1 MGMNNLLK
9 VLMALL
15 IFNSCNKDN
24 EPIVSVVFVDSLFSN
39 YSIPPSIKINEADIQ
54 FWKTRIQNNT
64 PDYTNAFKYTAALV
78 KRFHFSGNIRDLV
91 VSDSLLQK
99 LFTDYNSKEAGPV
112 FSLIGHALLQ
122 HRFKEADSLLA
133 LAKIIGIKKYESA
146 AISFDVDFEL
156 GRILQA
162 KEDLKNI
169 KNENDFGYQ
178 FRKSK
183 MMHYNA
189 ELDSSIIAMQK
200 AVENAGQDQ
209 CLKLAALFNA
219 GDLFL
224 HAGEMKNAYNSFV
237 ECIQIDPADLHSIM
251 GIGWIALVKDKND
264 SLAEKIFQFVATKT
278 QSPDPLF
285 KLISVAEQRGD
296 SVLELKYANAFEQK
310 VTHPLYGNMYNK
322 YLLQLYTG
330 ILNKPVLAEAIANKE
345 LQNRKTPQTYAWYV
359 WSLLCN
365 NKKDEAFHIYKKY
378 VSGKPLEG
386 LELYWMGKFMLSIKK
401 GYNAKQYFDNASAN
415 MYDLNPSVVKDL
427 VKLAN

>member
-1 MGMNNLLK
+1 MGMNNLLT

-15 IFNSCNKDN
+15 IFSSCNKDK
-24 EPIVSVVFVDSLFSN
+24 EPVVSVTFVDSLFSH
-39 YSIPPSIKINEADIQ
+39 YSIPQAIRTNDADIQ
-54 FWKTRIQNNT
+54 FWKSRIQRNT
-64 PDYTNAFKYTAALV
+64 PDYSNTSKYASALV

-91 VSDSLLQK
+91 KSDSLLQK
-99 LFTDYNSKEAGPV
+99 LFKDYNSKEVGPV
-112 FSLIGHALLQ
+112 FSLIGHAILQ

-189 ELDSSIIAMQK
+189 ELDSSITAMQK
-200 AVENAGQDQ
+200 AAENAGQDEG
-209 CLKLAALFNA
+209 LKLAALSNT

-224 HAGEMKNAYNSFV
+224 HAGEMKKAYNSFV
-237 ECIQIDPADLHSIM
+237 QCIHINPADLHSIM

-264 SLAEKIFQFVATKT
+264 SLAERIFQFVSTKT
-278 QSPDPLF
+278 QSPDPWF
-285 KLISVAEQRGD
+285 KLIAVAEQRGD
-296 SVLELKYANAFEQK
+296 SVLELKYAKAFEQK
-310 VTHPLYGNMYNK
+310 VTDSLYGNMHNK
-322 YLLQLYTG
+322 YLIQLYTG
-330 ILNKPVLAEAIANKE
+330 ILNNPAAAETIAKRE
-345 LQNRKTPQTYAWYV
+345 LKNRNTPQTFAWYV
-359 WSLLCN
+359 WCLLRN
-365 NKKDEAFHIYKKY
+365 NKKEAAYSVYKKY

-386 LELYWMGKFMLSIKK
+386 LELYWMGKFMLSLKK
-401 GYNAKQYFDNASAN
+401 GYNAKQYIDNACKN

-427 VKLAN
+427 AKLIK

>member
-1 MGMNNLLK
+1 MNNLLK
-9 VLMALL
+9 ALMALL
-15 IFNSCNKDN
+15 IFSSCNKDK
-24 EPIVSVVFVDSLFSN
+24 EPIVSVAFVDSLFSHYN
-39 YSIPPSIKINEADIQ
+39 IPSSIKNNQADIQ
-54 FWKTRIQNNT
+54 FWKSRIQTNT
-64 PDYTNAFKYTAALV
+64 PDYSNTSKYAAALV
-78 KRFHFSGNIRDLV
+78 KRFHFSGNISDLAI
-91 VSDSLLQK
+91 SDSLLLK
-99 LFTDYNSKEAGPV
+99 LSNDYNSKEAGPV
-112 FSLIGHALLQ
+112 LSLIGHAILQ

-133 LAKIIGIKKYESA
+133 LAKVIGIKKYESA

-169 KNENDFGYQ
+169 KIENDFGYQ

-183 MMHYNA
+183 MMHYNG
-189 ELDSSIIAMQK
+189 ELDSSITSMQK
-200 AVENAGQDQ
+200 AAENAGQDKG
-209 CLKLAALFNA
+209 LKLAALSNV

-224 HAGEMKNAYNSFV
+224 HAGKMEKAYQSFV

-251 GIGWIALVKDKND
+251 GIGWIALVEDKNG
-264 SLAEKIFQFVATKT
+264 SLAERIFQFVATKT

-285 KLISVAEQRGD
+285 KLIAVAEQRD
-296 SVLELKYANAFEQK
+296 DKVSALKYANAFEQK
-310 VTHPLYGNMYNK
+310 VTDPLYGNMYTK

-330 ILNKPVLAEAIANKE
+330 ILNKPLLAEAIANKE
-345 LQNRKTPQTYAWYV
+345 LQNRRTPQTYAWYV

-365 NKKDEAFHIYKKY
+365 NKKDEALHIYQKY

-401 GYNAKQYFDNASAN
+401 GYNAKQYLDNASKN

-427 VKLAN
+427 DKLAN